1 MRAKPEESRRVEVS
15 GRRRQ
20 VEPQTS
26 YAAPATAMEVVAPD
40 PVAWLAAIDASLK
53 ADRRR
58 DALEEWDRFRAA
70 YPDYPVSAETI
81 DKINAL
87 RK

>member
-1 MRAKPEESRRVEVS
+1 M
-15 GRRRQ
+15 Q
-20 VEPQTS
+20 
-26 YAAPATAMEVVAPD
+26 VVAPD
-40 PVAWLAAIDASLK
+40 PGAWLAAIDALLK
-53 ADRRR
+53 AGLRR

-70 YPDYPVSAETI
+70 YPDYPVPAETT